1 VTIALSPVLLTFG
14 PLVVRWGNLLA
25 LVGLGLG
32 VWLTLRQARGP
43 GVSRRPILDALAWA
57 IPVGVLAA
65 RLVHL
70 LSWWDYYLTHSG
82 ELWRLESYRL
92 SAWGGLA
99 VGGLISLARLRGGN
113 VVDRRRLLDAA
124 AAGVTVAMVAASAG
138 AFIEGVGQGVPTDLP
153 WATRYLHPLSAAP
166 DVGIGRHPVQVY
178 DALACV
184 LAFGLATAL
193 ARASPHRA
201 SPGVRGALFLAL
213 SAASR
218 VIIGPLVLES
228 SFLFGLQLEQM
239 VAGACL
245 LAALVGLW
253 RIVRGQHRL
262 RTAAATAAPGP
273 ESLAA

>member
-1 VTIALSPVLLTFG
+1 MLIDLNPVVLSLG
-14 PLVVRWGNLLA
+14 PLAVRWFGLLA
-25 LVGLGLG
+25 LVGLAAGAWLSLRLAAEAG
-32 VWLTLRQARGP
+32 VP
-43 GVSRRPILDALAWA
+43 RRVVLDVLAWA
-57 IPVGVLAA
+57 VPAGILGAH
-65 RLVHL
+65 LVHV

-82 ELWRLESYRL
+82 ELWRLDSYRL

-124 AAGVTVAMVAASAG
+124 AAGVTVAMVTASAG

-153 WATRYLHPLSAAP
+153 WATRYVHPLSAAP

-178 DALACV
+178 DALASV
-184 LAFGLATAL
+184 LAFGLSTAL

-228 SFLFGLQLEQM
+228 SFLFDLQLEQM

-253 RIVRGQHRL
+253 RIVRGQRRL